1 MESELI
7 DPKWFFIVT
16 SVAVAVLAGLM
27 WWAGV
32 LKKR

>member
-7 DPKWFFIVT
+7 DPKWFIIV
-16 SVAVAVLAGLM
+16 VGGILGILAAIM